1 MPFQYGDG
9 KNLREASVIIIMMK
23 NHKDNT
29 SILLEKKNIIFL
41 ICVTTLKNQYKKTKA
56 SLLV

>member
-9 KNLREASVIIIMMK
+9 KSLTEASVIIIMMK

-29 SILLEKKNIIFL
+29 SILLEKENIIHL
-41 ICVTTLKNQYKKTKA
+41 IGVINLKNVSIKTIA
-56 SLLV
+56 SLL